1 MEVLAVRKERMSRN
15 VFTWIIKLEG
25 SLVGYL
31 VKWMSEDGSKV
42 IKEKE
47 VESYEKAK
55 ALMDEFTDK
64 ILENEEAEGFVSLN
78 P

>member
-1 MEVLAVRKERMSRN
+1 MM
-15 VFTWIIKLEG
+15 
-25 SLVGYL
+25 GYL

-47 VESYEKAK
+47 VESYDKAK
-55 ALMDEFTDK
+55 ALMDKFNDK
-64 ILENEEAEGFVSLN
+64 ILKDEEVEGFVSLN